1 MKCLGREKAG
11 MPHNLVLEN
20 RRKLQHLRRLD
31 VDSFDESTIIVN
43 TEMGELTIQGQ
54 DLHINN
60 LSIETGEM
68 CIEGS
73 ISTLLYSEI
82 EKRSGGFFSKVFR

>member
-1 MKCLGREKAG
+1 MAEEKRTG

-20 RRKLQHLRRLD
+20 RRKLSISGVLD

-73 ISTLLYSEI
+73 ISTLHYSEI

>member
-1 MKCLGREKAG
+1 MAEEKRTG

-20 RRKLQHLRRLD
+20 RRKLSISGVLD

>member
-1 MKCLGREKAG
+1 MAEEKRTG

-20 RRKLQHLRRLD
+20 RRKLSISGVLD

-43 TEMGELTIQGQ
+43 TEMGELAIQGQ

>member
-1 MKCLGREKAG
+1 LAEEKRTG

-20 RRKLQHLRRLD
+20 RRKLSISGVLD